1 MLNRKFP
8 TALWISDLSASF
20 NADGVA
26 GTALFDSK
34 KGVSL
39 EIPIGSIPSDGSE
52 TLIFN
57 RTRTFERIYG
67 LAQDNSHLTL
77 NSAVGLTLFSSPGTA
92 RESWT
97 ASMVLASKTDFF
109 ESDPLVN
116 SATVKI
122 DGLYEWFNKNP
133 VKYTRSY
140 STSNTFVSAV
150 IRVDAD
156 DLNEIP
162 IYKNEQV
169 EIGLKPAI
177 SISDGEKPLRNQS
190 IESDC
195 CLVFR
200 FTSSM
205 PTLGDA
211 IKDYIVP
218 FRDFLS
224 LFMGFRAEILT
235 ISFSSAEKKGKFDAF
250 IPFVD
255 AKRDALNKS
264 NYRNM
269 PFTFPTIANKIRGMY
284 DRWLGLP
291 DDGRRA
297 ANIMLGIFSYERG
310 LYLDSNM
317 IAAASA
323 FEALSRV
330 GNRTH
335 ELDDETFNQRLQAV
349 EDSISDSKTRNWAIR
364 HLKNSNYQMAG
375 TLTSKMLED
384 LEPLSSYIA
393 PDIPSFKA
401 NHRNTRNAYIH
412 QNDFINTDRVLSGED
427 LYIHTEAVILLIW
440 GKLLSLLGLSPDEIV
455 DALKQ
460 TKYKRS
466 SLSNTQAFY
475 SLKDAE
481 GSHGDRQPDHKGL

>member
-1 MLNRKFP
+1 MLNKAFP
-8 TALWISDLSASF
+8 AALWISNLSTSF
-20 NADGVA
+20 EAEGVA

-34 KGVSL
+34 KGVRL
-39 EIPIGSIPSDGSE
+39 EIPIGSIPSDVSK

-67 LAQDNSHLTL
+67 LGQDNSHLTL
-77 NSAVGLTLFSSPGTA
+77 ISAIGSTSFSCPGTV

-97 ASMVLASKTDFF
+97 ASMALASNADFF
-109 ESDPLVN
+109 ESNPLIN

-122 DGLYEWFNKNP
+122 DGLYEWFNQNP
-133 VKYTRSY
+133 VKYSRIFEKD
-140 STSNTFVSAV
+140 NTFVSAV

-156 DLNEIP
+156 DLNEIS
-162 IYKNEQV
+162 IYKNEHV
-169 EIGLKPAI
+169 EISLKPAI
-177 SISDGEKPLRNQS
+177 SLSGGEEPLRNQA

-200 FTSSM
+200 FANSM
-205 PTLGDA
+205 PTLEDA

-224 LFMGFRAEILT
+224 LYMGFRAEILT

-250 IPFVD
+250 IPFVE
-255 AKRDALNKS
+255 AKHDMLSKS
-264 NYRNM
+264 DFKNM
-269 PFTFPTIANKIRGMY
+269 PFTFPTLAGKIQEMY
-284 DRWLGLP
+284 SRWLELP

-297 ANIMLGIFSYERG
+297 ANIMLGIFSHERS

-335 ELDDETFNQRLQAV
+335 ELDDEIFNHRLQV
-349 EDSISDSKTRNWAIR
+349 VKDSISDSRTRNWAIR
-364 HLKNSNYQMAG
+364 HLRKSNYQMAG
-375 TLTSKMLED
+375 TLTSKMLET

-393 PDIPSFKA
+393 PDIASFKT

-412 QNDFINTDRVLSGED
+412 QNESISTNEILSGED
-427 LYIHTEAVILLIW
+427 LYVHTEAVILLNW
-440 GKLLSLLGLSPDEIV
+440 GKLLCLLGLSPDEIV
-455 DALKQ
+455 NALKQ
-460 TKYKRS
+460 TKYMQRG
-466 SLSNTQAFY
+466 LLGAQTFY
-475 SLKDAE
+475 AL
-481 GSHGDRQPDHKGL
+481 

>member
-133 VKYTRSY
+133 VKYDRKFENG
-140 STSNTFVSAV
+140 NTFVSAV

-156 DLNEIP
+156 NLNEIS
-162 IYKNEQV
+162 IYKNEHV
-169 EIGLKPAI
+169 EISLKPAI
-177 SISDGEKPLRNQS
+177 SLSGGEKPLRNQS

-200 FTSSM
+200 FANSM
-205 PTLGDA
+205 PTLEDA

-235 ISFSSAEKKGKFDAF
+235 ISFSSAEKKGKFNAF

-255 AKRDALNKS
+255 AKHDVLSKS
-264 NYRNM
+264 DYKKM
-269 PFTFPTIANKIRGMY
+269 PFAFPTLASKIQGMY
-284 DRWLGLP
+284 SRWLELP
-291 DDGRRA
+291 DDGRRS
-297 ANIMLGIFSYERG
+297 ANIMLGILSHERS

-335 ELDDETFNQRLQAV
+335 ELDDETFNRRLQVV
-349 EDSISDSKTRNWAIR
+349 EDSIPDSKTRNWAIR
-364 HLKNSNYQMAG
+364 HLKKSNYQMAG
-375 TLTSKMLED
+375 TLTSKMLEK

-393 PDIPSFKA
+393 PDIASFKT

-412 QNDFINTDRVLSGED
+412 QNESISTNEILSGED
-427 LYIHTEAVILLIW
+427 LYVHTEAVILL
-440 GKLLSLLGLSPDEIV
+440 
-455 DALKQ
+455 
-460 TKYKRS
+460 
-466 SLSNTQAFY
+466 N
-475 SLKDAE
+475 
-481 GSHGDRQPDHKGL
+481 